1 VKSQVDDC
9 VSEGKLLI
17 LKTKD
22 RYTTTQQLVP
32 VDISQQVSFV

>member
-1 VKSQVDDC
+1 VDDC

-22 RYTTTQQLVP
+22 RYTATQQLVP
-32 VDISQQVSFV
+32 VDISQQVSFVYSCN